1 MATNLHDSSLTSH
14 SHSYKIIYSQIFV
27 SFTMHDSF
35 HPRDWHFGT
44 APGKCVSMAVSS
56 PGSYGI
62 PEGTMYS
69 FPVNIVDGKWQIVEG
84 LKIDDFAREKM
95 DATLKE
101 LSEEAADAMS
111 VCEE

>member
-1 MATNLHDSSLTSH
+1 
-14 SHSYKIIYSQIFV
+14 
-27 SFTMHDSF
+27 MHDSF